1 MTGKIKRVFFLIGAF
16 AMVSVIAGLISLN
29 SRFHNEV
36 NRTPDLRC
44 YSTVY
49 LTFDSLTGHMKC
61 DILYDP
67 KDPSYGLGLVITNE
81 TDTAI
86 EIGQTGKLYFWDSLD
101 NTFSELK
108 PSCDNIEE
116 DLLGLFTIEPGQ
128 TRDSFY
134 IPNINCV
141 TLKGGRY
148 RMVFDGNWVT
158 GSKEEVEAIKLNVD
172 FDI

>member
-1 MTGKIKRVFFLIGAF
+1 
-16 AMVSVIAGLISLN
+16 
-29 SRFHNEV
+29 
-36 NRTPDLRC
+36 
-44 YSTVY
+44 
-49 LTFDSLTGHMKC
+49 MKC

-158 GSKEEVEAIKLNVD
+158 GSKEGVEAIKLNVD